1 MLVLGFTPFAT
12 WTQSTDVENADA
24 PDARLDKWLW
34 MVRAFKTRALA
45 TEACRAGRVVVDGRE
60 AKPAL
65 TVRSGQVVEVRDG
78 LVLRRRV
85 VLGVPPGR
93 QAAARVGDFVRDET
107 PPEQIA
113 EARERRVQHILAGGG
128 GRPSKRDRR
137 ARTALEALADRDA

>member
-1 MLVLGFTPFAT
+1 MLVLGFTPFVAR
-12 WTQSTDVENADA
+12 TQSTDVENRDA

-45 TEACRAGRVVVDGRE
+45 TEACRAGRVLVDGRE
-60 AKPAL
+60 AKPAVS
-65 TVRSGQVVEVRDG
+65 VRPGQRVEVRDG

-85 VLGVPPGR
+85 VLGVPSGR
-93 QAAARVGDFVRDET
+93 QGAARVGDFVRDET

-128 GRPSKRDRR
+128 GRPTKRDRR
-137 ARTALEALADRDA
+137 ARTALEALENDDA